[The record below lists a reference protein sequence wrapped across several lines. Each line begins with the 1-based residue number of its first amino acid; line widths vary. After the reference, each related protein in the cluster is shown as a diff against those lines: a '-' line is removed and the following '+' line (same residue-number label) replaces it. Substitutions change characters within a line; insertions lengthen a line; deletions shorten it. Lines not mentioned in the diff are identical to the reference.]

1 MFLES
6 FGYIVERLF
15 FDVSFLE
22 VENREQ
28 LARRS
33 ISQTYVVYFQQ
44 VSLIAVQEP
53 FIRSQFALE
62 A

>member
-1 MFLES
+1 VFLES

-22 VENREQ
+22 VGSREQ

-33 ISQTYVVYFQQ
+33 VSQTYVVYFQQ

>member
-1 MFLES
+1 VFLES

-62 A
+62 V

>member
-62 A
+62 V